1 MSYTLRSLS
10 VFAVVVLAGVAT
22 ACSAEK
28 KEGAEAGESSS
39 AVATPAAGGDTIVVE
54 MHSDATGNYY
64 KPNKIEASKGDVVRF
79 VLKSGV
85 HNVNFL
91 PDSNKIKTGLPPA
104 SELLQ
109 LPDQTYDLVV
119 SLGEGDYYFHCDPH
133 ALLGMIGKLEVEK
146 RESR

>member
-1 MSYTLRSLS
+1 MHHALRTLSAIAALS
-10 VFAVVVLAGVAT
+10 IAGTAA

-28 KEGAEAGESSS
+28 EENEEAGVSSPTAAAS
-39 AVATPAAGGDTIVVE
+39 AAGGDTIVVE

-64 KPNKIEASKGDVVRF
+64 KPKEIEATKGDVVRF

-91 PDSNKIKTGLPPA
+91 PDSNNIKTGLPPA

-119 SLGEGDYYFHCDPH
+119 SLADGEYYFHCDPH

-146 RESR
+146 RGEH